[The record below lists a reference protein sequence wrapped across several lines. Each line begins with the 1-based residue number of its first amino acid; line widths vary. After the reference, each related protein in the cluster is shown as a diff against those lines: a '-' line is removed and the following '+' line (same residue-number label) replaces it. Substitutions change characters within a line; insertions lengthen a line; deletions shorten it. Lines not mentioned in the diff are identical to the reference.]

1 MYMHLNRNRSRGWF
15 GVVNRLV
22 GGYSGNSFEG
32 MKLEVQRQ
40 RAGHENPAIADA
52 APLFFLHI
60 SSRIR
65 HLSVLPRD
73 EARNCGQVGC
83 DYRMSI
89 VEFTRGEPER
99 EVLLGLR
106 KDIRS
111 CA

>member
-1 MYMHLNRNRSRGWF
+1 MLRPNILFRGWF

-22 GGYSGNSFEG
+22 GGYSGNSIEG
-32 MKLEVQRQ
+32 RKPEVQRQ
-40 RAGHENPAIADA
+40 RAGHENPVFADA

-60 SSRIR
+60 SSRPR
-65 HLSVLPRD
+65 YLSVLPRD
-73 EARNCGQVGC
+73 NARNCGQVGC

-89 VEFTRGEPER
+89 LEFTRGEPDR
-99 EVLLGLR
+99 EVLLDLR